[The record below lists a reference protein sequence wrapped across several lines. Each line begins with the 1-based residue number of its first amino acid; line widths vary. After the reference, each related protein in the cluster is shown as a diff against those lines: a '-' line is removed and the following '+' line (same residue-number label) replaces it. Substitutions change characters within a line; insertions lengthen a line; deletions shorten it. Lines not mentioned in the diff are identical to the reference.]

1 MRPGLGTEGLARL
14 LGLRRP
20 AWDKLP
26 CGIAGL
32 DDLAVPVESWDAFC
46 GPGREI
52 AFLELAPRSA
62 VTLRP
67 AFMLGEGGAFP
78 RDPQTVPPSR
88 VYRLSGGTRIFG
100 KGLLLSGDTLLTLD
114 PLAFQELGRLDYPA
128 NALSFRRE
136 GRLEGDRGT
145 ATVPRVVREVEGPCL
160 LLAQGGEQ
168 VWGHWLVDILPRLA
182 LGASLP
188 VAARIVLDSDAP
200 PWAKP
205 LLRRMGVDPR
215 RVVWHDKVR
224 ETLLVRDL
232 YVPTFLRLGH
242 AMSPLANLAWNR
254 LGLPSYRP
262 ATGKL
267 FVSRTGLK
275 GGSAMANAREV
286 EGAAQARGYTIL
298 RPERLSLERQIRVF
312 AEAAIVAGEF
322 GSAMHDTVFG
332 PAGQRVAV
340 LQSAAYPY
348 FIQAGIGAVRAQPTG
363 FAFGPSTDGAR
374 GFTLPLAVLH
384 ETLDRLEAGRP

>member
-1 MRPGLGTEGLARL
+1 MRPGLWDKGLGRL
-14 LGLRRP
+14 LRLRRP

-32 DDLAVPVESWDAFC
+32 DDLAVQVESWDALC
-46 GPGREI
+46 GPGREF
-52 AFLELAPRSA
+52 AFVELAPRSA
-62 VTLRP
+62 TTLRP
-67 AFMLGEGGAFP
+67 AFTLGGGGAFP
-78 RDPQTVPPSR
+78 RDPQIVPPSR
-88 VYRLSGGTRIFG
+88 VYRLTGGTRVFG
-100 KGLLLSGDTLLTLD
+100 KGLLLSGDTLVTLD

-128 NALSFRRE
+128 NALSFRHD
-136 GRLEGDRGT
+136 GDRGT
-145 ATVPRVVREVEGPCL
+145 ATIPRVVREVEGPCL

-188 VAARIVLDSDAP
+188 VDARIVLDADAP
-200 PWAKP
+200 PWARP
-205 LLRRMGVDPR
+205 LLRRMGVDPHR
-215 RVVWHDKVR
+215 IVWHDKVR

-254 LGLPSYRP
+254 LGVPPDGP
-262 ATGKL
+262 ATAKL
-267 FVSRTGLK
+267 LVSRTGLK
-275 GGSAMANAREV
+275 GGSAMTNAAEI
-286 EGAAQARGYTIL
+286 EGAAEARGFRVV
-298 RPERLSLERQIRVF
+298 RPERLGLARQMRLF
-312 AEAAIVAGEF
+312 AQAGIVVGEF
-322 GSAMHDTVFG
+322 GSAMHDTVFA

-374 GFTLPLAVLH
+374 GFTLPLPVLH
-384 ETLDRLEAGRP
+384 ETLDRLEAGSL

>member
-1 MRPGLGTEGLARL
+1 MRPRLGAGRLGRL

-52 AFLELAPRSA
+52 AFLELAPRSV

-67 AFMLGEGGAFP
+67 AFTLGEGGAFP

-136 GRLEGDRGT
+136 GGLEGDRGT

-254 LGLPSYRP
+254 LGLPSDRP